1 MAKCVKYYE
10 GKGFQ
15 LAKSSEGYWFV
26 RTRYHHSTY
35 GWQWTKWD
43 LFEYDRIKKT
53 TASYENMNGNEMV
66 DKVIWVIPKV
76 ESKCLS
82 LVNSEIEAYR
92 ESRFRLPDMGGDLC
106 LNI

>member
-1 MAKCVKYYE
+1 MAKCIKYYE

-53 TASYENMNGNEMV
+53 TATYENMNGNEMV
-66 DKVIWVIPKV
+66 DKVIDVIIKNARTGEIGDGKIFVYPV
-76 ESKCLS
+76 ER
-82 LVNSEIEAYR
+82 VIRIRTGEEG
-92 ESRFRLPDMGGDLC
+92 ESA
-106 LNI
+106 I